1 MEFSFKLYH
10 FLERLEANPQYMV
23 MWASFGVPLLMLGL
37 ALPAFIARKS
47 RLEKYSKPFFSI
59 LYISLIVS
67 WITGFAVMMIFLFT
81 GVSGIRMFVTWILLF
96 ITYFIFT
103 IFNHNQINMWLKQ
116 LTESKSKK

>member
-10 FLERLEANPQYMV
+10 FLEQLEANPQYMV
-23 MWASFGVPLLMLGL
+23 LWASFGVPLLMLGL

-67 WITGFAVMMIFLFT
+67 WLTGFVVMMIFLFT
-81 GVSGIRMFVTWILLF
+81 GVSGIRMFIVWILLF

-103 IFNHNQINMWLKQ
+103 IFNHNQIDRWLKQ

>member
-10 FLERLEANPQYMV
+10 FLEQLDANPQYMV
-23 MWASFGVPLLMLGL
+23 LWASFGVPLLMLGL

-67 WITGFAVMMIFLFT
+67 WLTGFVVMMIFLFT
-81 GVSGIRMFVTWILLF
+81 GVSGIRMFIVWILLF

-103 IFNHNQINMWLKQ
+103 IFNHNQIDRWLKQ

>member
-10 FLERLEANPQYMV
+10 FLEQLEANPQYMV
-23 MWASFGVPLLMLGL
+23 MWASFGVPILMLGL

-47 RLEKYSKPFFSI
+47 GLEKYSKPFFSI

-67 WITGFAVMMIFLFT
+67 WLTGFVVMMIFLFT
-81 GVSGIRMFVTWILLF
+81 GVSGIRMFITWILLF
-96 ITYFIFT
+96 VTYFIFT